1 MAAEPGLPKGDGVPG
16 RIRTR
21 ETGAD
26 AEIGRQGSPRVTS
39 VTGGELVIATRPSEA
54 GFSPLDLL
62 YAALAGC
69 LAVSARSAASELGM
83 LDRFEAASTR
93 VRGEK
98 AADGPSR
105 VAAFHVELSITGDLD
120 ADERG
125 RIAARAEQLCT
136 VSNTLH
142 GAPTIVLSQG

>member
-1 MAAEPGLPKGDGVPG
+1 MKGGGVPG

-39 VTGGELVIATRPSEA
+39 VTGGDLTIATRPSEA

-69 LAVSARSAASELGM
+69 LVVSARSAAGELGL
-83 LDRFEAASTR
+83 LDRFEAASAR

-105 VAAFHVELSITGDLD
+105 VAAFHVEIGISGDLD
-120 ADERG
+120 ASERA
-125 RIAARAEQLCT
+125 RIAARAEELCT

-142 GAPTIVLSQG
+142 GAPRVVLSHG